1 MCLKYV
7 SHIYMIVMAVAVF
20 SVLKELIAV
29 EKVKLDDAEE
39 RKLKVSIS
47 NVTLFM
53 QNLTKLSEHS
63 P

>member
-1 MCLKYV
+1 
-7 SHIYMIVMAVAVF
+7 MIVMAVAVF

-47 NVTLFM
+47 DVTLFM